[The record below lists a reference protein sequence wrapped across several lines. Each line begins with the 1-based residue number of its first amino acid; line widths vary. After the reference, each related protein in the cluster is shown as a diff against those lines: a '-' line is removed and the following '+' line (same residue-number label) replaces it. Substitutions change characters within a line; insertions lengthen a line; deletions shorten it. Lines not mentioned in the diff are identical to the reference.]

1 MNKLLTIFTLLIFL
15 GVNVFAQGVTTGSIT
30 GKVIGAD
37 KVPLKSASVTAIH
50 LPSGTKY
57 GAITRGD
64 GRFTILG
71 VRVGGPYEVTTSYTG
86 YEKKTISNVTVTLGT
101 AVDLDFVLE
110 QSGVRTQEITVYGKA
125 DGVFSQDRTGAAT
138 TVSNVEIQILPTIS
152 RRIGDFTR
160 LTPQAKSGTY
170 GLSFAGQDNRLNNIT
185 IDGSYI
191 NNSFGLAGQPGDRTG
206 VAPVSIDALEQIQVN
221 VAPYDVRQGNFVGAG
236 VNMVTKSGTNEYIA
250 TAYYQLRN
258 ENFVGTDAAG
268 SKFDPGKFKYYMF
281 GATIG
286 GPIIK
291 NKLFFFTNFETEA
304 TTQPGTT
311 YLANEGNQPV
321 GGNITRVQKSD
332 LDQLS
337 AFLKNKYNYDTGPYQ
352 GYDFETP
359 ALRFVL
365 KFDYNLDEKNKI
377 SLRYNHL
384 DSKTDVLL
392 SNSSSL
398 GFGRRRSST
407 QALNFKN
414 SNYAIMENIRSVI
427 AEWNSVIANNM
438 SNNLIVGYRFHDES
452 REQPG
457 KLFPFVDILKDGTT
471 YTSFGTEPFTPSNKL
486 DYSTIQLQNNF
497 TYFLDNHTLLF
508 GVSIEKYHST
518 NVFFPGSQSVYVFNS
533 LQDFYNSANGIDTI
547 TIRRF
552 QYRWS
557 NIPGQDEPIQPL
569 DVIYAGAYLQDEW
582 NLLNNFKLTG
592 GIRVDIPFFGDNG
605 YRNPEMDTLFFK
617 DETGAKVQ
625 YKTEKLPDPKPLIS
639 PRLGF
644 NWDVF
649 ADKSTQVRGGTGV
662 FTAQPAY
669 VWISNQIGNNGML
682 TGFEQLDNTKLRPFK
697 PDPNAY
703 KPKEISGKPAASY
716 ELALTDPN
724 FKFPQIWRTN
734 IGIDQRLPFD
744 LVGSFEFIYSKD
756 LNGIYYINANLKDP
770 DKNFVGVDTR
780 PRWTS
785 GNRINSKISNAIVLK
800 NQDVGYSWNIAAT
813 LEKPWSNNWFA
824 KVGYAYGEAK
834 NTVDPGSIAFG
845 SWNNNQHSGNPNNPG
860 LGFSAYTPDHRIFG
874 AISYKLDYFNF
885 GSTTFS
891 LFFDSYSNG
900 RSSYVM
906 GGDMNGDG
914 GTSNDLIYIPK
925 DKNEM
930 YFQEYKITYTD
941 NNNQK
946 QEYLVTKDMQANAW
960 EAFIQQ
966 DDYLK
971 NNRGKYA
978 ERNGV
983 ILPMVTRFDFGLTQE
998 FYSEF
1003 LGFRNGFEIRLD
1015 ILNLGNLIN
1024 KDWGVGK
1031 TLTTT
1036 QPLIVPS
1043 SAQGGPAASDGT
1055 PQYRLRTIGG
1065 GVYDK
1070 ASGKFIE
1077 PKFIDKS
1084 FTNTVFLED
1093 VYRFQLTLRYKFN

>member
-1 MNKLLTIFTLLIFL
+1 MRKLLTILSLIVFL
-15 GVNVFAQGVTTGSIT
+15 GINVFAQGVTTGSIT
-30 GKVIGAD
+30 GKVTGSD
-37 KVPLKSASVTAIH
+37 KVALKSASVTAIH

-71 VRVGGPYEVTTSYTG
+71 VRVGGPYEVTTTYTG
-86 YEKKTISNVTVTLGT
+86 YEKKSFSNVTVTLGN

-125 DGVFSQDRTGAAT
+125 DAVFSQDRTGAAT
-138 TVSNVEIQILPTIS
+138 TVSNTEIQILPTIS

-160 LTPQAKSGTY
+160 LTPQAKTGTY

-206 VAPVSIDALEQIQVN
+206 VAPVSLDALEQIQVN

-236 VNMVTKSGTNEYIA
+236 VNMVTKSGTNDYVA

-258 ENFVGTDAAG
+258 EEFVGTKAG
-268 SKFDPGKFKYYMF
+268 PSTFNPGTFKYNMF

-291 NKLFFFTNFETEA
+291 NQLFFFTNFEMEDTKL
-304 TTQPGTT
+304 PGTT
-311 YLANEGNQPV
+311 YLANTGSDVV
-321 GGNITRVQKSD
+321 GGNITRVQKAD
-332 LDQLS
+332 MDQLS
-337 AFLKNKYNYDTGPYQ
+337 KFLMDKYGYETSGYQ
-352 GYDFETP
+352 DYDFGIP

-398 GFGRRRSST
+398 GFGNRRSST

-414 SNYAIMENIRSVI
+414 SNYAILENIRSVI
-427 AEWNSVIANNM
+427 AEWNSVISNNM
-438 SNNLIVGYRFHDES
+438 SNNLIVGWRFHDES

-471 YTSFGTEPFTPSNKL
+471 YTSFGTEPFTPNNKL
-486 DYSTIQLQNNF
+486 DYSTIQLQDNF
-497 TYFLDNHTLLF
+497 TYFLEDHTLLF
-508 GVSIEKYHST
+508 GVSFEKYHSK
-518 NVFFPGSQSVYVFNS
+518 NVFFPGSQSVYTFNS

-547 TIRRF
+547 SIRRF

-557 NIPGQDEPIQPL
+557 NIPGQDEPVQPL

-582 NLLNNFKLTG
+582 NVLNNFKLTG
-592 GIRVDIPFFGDNG
+592 GVRVDMPFFGDNG
-605 YRNPEMDTLFFK
+605 YVNPEMDTLKFK
-617 DETGAKVQ
+617 DENGTIVQ
-625 YKTEKLPDPKPLIS
+625 YKTEKLPDAKPLFS

-649 ADKSTQVRGGTGV
+649 EDKTTQVRGGTGV

-682 TGFEQLDNTKLRPFK
+682 TGFEQLDNTKVRPFNQN
-697 PDPNAY
+697 PDAY
-703 KPKEISGKPAASY
+703 KPKEISGKPASSY
-716 ELALTDPN
+716 ELALTDPD
-724 FKFPQIWRTN
+724 FKFPQIWRSN
-734 IGIDQRLPFD
+734 FGIDQRLPFD
-744 LVGSFEFIYSKD
+744 LVGSVEFIYSKD
-756 LNGIYYINANLKDP
+756 LNGVYYINANQKDP
-770 DKNFVGVDTR
+770 DKAFVGADTR
-780 PRWTS
+780 PRWTT
-785 GNRINSKISNAIVLK
+785 GNRINNKISNAVVLK
-800 NQDVGYSWNIAAT
+800 NQDLGYSWNLAAT
-813 LEKPWSNNWFA
+813 IEKPWADNWYA
-824 KVGYAYGEAK
+824 KVGGAYGVSM
-834 NTVDPGSIAFG
+834 NTVDAGSIAFG
-845 SWNNNQHSGNPNNPG
+845 SWNNNQHSSNPNNPG
-860 LGFSAYTPDHRIFG
+860 LGFSSYNPDTRIFG
-874 AISYKLDYFNF
+874 AVSYKLDYFNF

-891 LFFDSYSNG
+891 LFFDWFTYG

-925 DKNEM
+925 DKSEM
-930 YFQEYKITYTD
+930 YFQEYTISYKDLENKDQKYT
-941 NNNQK
+941 
-946 QEYLVTKDMQANAW
+946 VTAAAQTDAW
-960 EAFIQQ
+960 ENYIQQ

-971 NNRGKYA
+971 ENRGTYS

-983 ILPMVTRFDFGLTQE
+983 IQPMIARFDLGLTQE
-998 FYSEF
+998 FYYEF
-1003 LGFRNGFEIRLD
+1003 LGYRNGLEIRLD
-1015 ILNLGNLIN
+1015 LLNVGNLIN
-1024 KDWGVGK
+1024 QDWGVGQV
-1031 TLTTT
+1031 LTSS
-1036 QPLIVPS
+1036 QPLVVPTT
-1043 SAQGGPAASDGT
+1043 AQGGPAAADGK
-1055 PQYRLRTIGG
+1055 PQYRLRTISGG
-1065 GVYDK
+1065 TFDK
-1070 ASGKFIE
+1070 TAGKFID
-1077 PKFIDKS
+1077 PVFINKT
-1084 FTNTVFLED
+1084 FTNTVFLDD
-1093 VYRFQLTLRYKFN
+1093 VYRFQLTIRYKFN

>member
-1 MNKLLTIFTLLIFL
+1 MKFLLSTILVVAMSINLL
-15 GVNVFAQGVTTGSIT
+15 FAQGVTTGSLS
-30 GKVIGAD
+30 GKVVD
-37 KVPLKSASVTAIH
+37 ENNNPLKSATITAIH
-50 LPSGTKY
+50 VPSGTKY
-57 GAITRGD
+57 GAISRSD
-64 GRFTILG
+64 GRFSILG
-71 VRVGGPYEVTTSYTG
+71 MRVGGPYTVTATFTG
-86 YEKKTISNVTVTLGT
+86 YEKKTYDNVSIILGNT
-101 AVDLDFVLE
+101 TDLEFKLV
-110 QSGVRTQEITVYGKA
+110 QSGVKTEEVIVMGKP
-125 DGVFSQDRTGAAT
+125 DPIINSDRTGAAT
-138 TVSNVEIQILPTIS
+138 TVSNTQIELLPTIS

-160 LTPQAKSGTY
+160 LTPQAKSGTF

-206 VAPVSIDALEQIQVN
+206 VAPVSLDALEQIQVN

-236 VNMVTKSGTNEYIA
+236 VNMVTKSGTNNFVA

-258 ENFVGTDAAG
+258 ENFVGTEAAS
-268 SKFDPGKFKYYMF
+268 SKFNPGTFKYNMF
-281 GATIG
+281 GATLR

-291 NKLFFFTNFETEA
+291 DKLFFFTNFETEG

-311 YLANEGNQPV
+311 YLANNGNDPV
-321 GGNITRVQKSD
+321 GGNITRVQKAD
-332 LDQLS
+332 LDNLS
-337 AFLKNKYNYDTGPYQ
+337 KFLKDKYGYETGPYQ
-352 GYDFETP
+352 GYDFEVP

-398 GFGRRRSST
+398 GFGNRRSST

-414 SNYAIMENIRSVI
+414 SNYAIMENIRSII
-427 AEWNSVIANNM
+427 AEWNSVISNNM

-471 YTSFGTEPFTPSNKL
+471 YTSFGTEPFTPNNKL

-508 GVSIEKYHST
+508 GVSIEKYHSK
-518 NVFFPGSQSVYVFNS
+518 NIFFPGSQSVYVFNS

-547 TIRRF
+547 TVRRF

-557 NIPGQDEPIQPL
+557 NIPGQNEPVQPL
-569 DVIYAGAYLQDEW
+569 DVFYAGAYLQDEW
-582 NLLNNFKLTG
+582 NILNNLKLTG
-592 GIRVDIPFFGDNG
+592 GVRVDIPFFGDNG
-605 YRNPEMDTLFFK
+605 YVNPEMDTLKFK
-617 DETGAKVQ
+617 DENGAIVQ
-625 YKTEKLPDPKPLIS
+625 YRTEKLPDPKPLFS

-649 ADKSTQVRGGTGV
+649 NDRTTQVRGGTGV
-662 FTAQPAY
+662 FTGQPAY

-682 TGFEQLDNTKLRPFK
+682 TGFEQLENTKIRPFK
-697 PDPNAY
+697 PDPDAY

-724 FKFPQIWRTN
+724 FKFPQIWRSN
-734 IGIDQRLPFD
+734 LGVDQRLPLD
-744 LVGSFEFIYSKD
+744 LIGSLEFIYSKD
-756 LNGIYYINANLKDP
+756 INGIYYINANLKDS
-770 DKNFVGVDTR
+770 DKNFVGPDTR

-785 GNRINSKISNAIVLK
+785 GNRINNKISNAVVLK
-800 NQDVGYSWNIAAT
+800 NQDEGYSWNFAAT
-813 LEKPWSNNWFA
+813 IEKPWSNNWYA
-824 KVGYAYGEAK
+824 KIGYAYGVSK
-834 NTVDPGSIAFG
+834 NTVDAGSIAFG
-845 SWNNNQHSGNPNNPG
+845 SWNNNQHSSNPNKPG
-860 LGFSAYTPDHRIFG
+860 LGFSAYTPDNRIFG
-874 AISYKLDYFNF
+874 AISYKLDYFDF

-925 DKNEM
+925 DKSEM
-930 YFQEYKITYTD
+930 YFQEYTINYTD

-946 QEYLVTKDMQANAW
+946 QTYTVTKDMQANAW

-983 ILPMVTRFDFGLTQE
+983 VLPMVTRFDFGIAQE
-998 FYSEF
+998 FYTDLF
-1003 LGFRNGFEIRLD
+1003 GYRNGLEIRLD

-1024 KDWGVGK
+1024 KDWGVGQ
-1031 TLTTT
+1031 TLTSN

-1043 SAQGGPAASDGT
+1043 SSQGGPADKDGF
-1055 PQYRLRTIGG
+1055 PQYRLRTLSGG
-1065 GVYDK
+1065 TYDK
-1070 ASGKFIE
+1070 SKGQFIE

-1084 FTNTVFLED
+1084 YTNTVFLDD
-1093 VYRFQLTLRYKFN
+1093 VYRFQLTIRYKFN

>member
-1 MNKLLTIFTLLIFL
+1 MKKFLTIFTFLTFL
-15 GVNVFAQGVTTGSIT
+15 GFNLFAQGVTTGSIT
-30 GKVIGAD
+30 GRVVGSD
-37 KVPLKSASVTAIH
+37 KAPLKSASVTAIH

-71 VRVGGPYEVTTSYTG
+71 VRVGGPYEVTTTYTG
-86 YEKKTISNVTVTLGT
+86 YEKKTISNVTVTLGN
-101 AVDLDFVLE
+101 AIDLDFVLE

-125 DGVFSQDRTGAAT
+125 DAVFSQDRTGAAT

-206 VAPVSIDALEQIQVN
+206 VAPVSLDALEQIQVN

-236 VNMVTKSGTNEYIA
+236 VNMVTKSGTNNFIA

-268 SKFDPGKFKYYMF
+268 SKFDPGKFKYNMF

-291 NKLFFFTNFETEA
+291 DKLFFFTNFETEA

-311 YLANEGNQPV
+311 YLANNGSDPV
-321 GGNITRVQKSD
+321 GGNITRVQKAD

-337 AFLKNKYNYDTGPYQ
+337 DFLKTKFGYDPGPYQ
-352 GYDFETP
+352 GYDFEVP

-365 KFDYNLDEKNKI
+365 KFDYNLDEKNKL

-398 GFGRRRSST
+398 GFGSRRSST

-414 SNYAIMENIRSVI
+414 SNYAIMENIRSII
-427 AEWNSVIANNM
+427 AEWNSVISNNI

-486 DYSTIQLQNNF
+486 DYSTIQLQDNF
-497 TYFLDNHTLLF
+497 TYFLDNHTVLF
-508 GVSIEKYHST
+508 GISLEKYHSN

-533 LQDFYNSANGIDTI
+533 LQDFYNSANGIDTV
-547 TIRRF
+547 TVRRF

-557 NIPGQDEPIQPL
+557 NIPGQDEPLQPL
-569 DVIYAGAYLQDEW
+569 DVFYAGAYLQDEW
-582 NLLNNFKLTG
+582 NVLNNFKLIG
-592 GIRVDIPFFGDNG
+592 GVRVDIPFFGDNG

-617 DETGAKVQ
+617 DETGATVQ
-625 YKTEKLPDPKPLIS
+625 YKTEKLPDPKPLLS

-682 TGFEQLDNTKLRPFK
+682 TGFEQKDNTKERPFK

-724 FKFPQIWRTN
+724 FKFPQLWRTN
-734 IGIDQRLPFD
+734 IGVDQRLPFD

-756 LNGIYYINANLKDP
+756 LNGIYYINANQKDP
-770 DKNFVGVDTR
+770 DKNFVGADTR
-780 PRWTS
+780 PRWTT

-800 NQDVGYSWNIAAT
+800 NQDVGYSWNLAAT
-813 LEKPWSNNWFA
+813 LEKPWSNNWYA
-824 KVGYAYGEAK
+824 KVGYAYGESK
-834 NTVDPGSIAFG
+834 NTVDAGSIAFG
-845 SWNNNQHSGNPNNPG
+845 SWNNNEHSSNPNNPG

-891 LFFDSYSNG
+891 LFFDSYTNG
-900 RSSYVM
+900 RSNYVM

-930 YFQEYKITYTD
+930 YFQEYTISYTD
-941 NNNQK
+941 NKNQK
-946 QEYLVTKDMQANAW
+946 QTYTVTKDMQAEAW

-966 DDYLK
+966 DEYLK

-983 ILPMVTRFDFGLTQE
+983 VLPMVTRFDFGLTQE
-998 FYSEF
+998 FYTELF
-1003 LGFRNGFEIRLD
+1003 GYRNGFEIRLD

-1024 KDWGVGK
+1024 KDWGVGQ

-1036 QPLIVPS
+1036 QPLIVPTT
-1043 SAQGGPAASDGT
+1043 AQGGPAAADGT
-1055 PQYRLRTIGG
+1055 PQYRLRTISG

-1084 FTNTVFLED
+1084 FTNTVFLDD